1 MKNIWLYGL
10 DKFDKTKILGFVK
23 ATTKEKAIEK
33 VYEMY
38 NDFGMSDY
46 WLKHLFCWE
55 VINDENYRE
64 DYPDV
69 MEINY

>member
-10 DKFDKTKILGFVK
+10 DDFNKTKILGFVI
-23 ATTKEKAIEK
+23 ATSKENAMEK
-33 VYEMY
+33 IYEMY

-46 WLKHLFCWE
+46 WLNRLLVWE
-55 VINDENYRE
+55 VIDDENYRE
-64 DYPDV
+64 DYPDI